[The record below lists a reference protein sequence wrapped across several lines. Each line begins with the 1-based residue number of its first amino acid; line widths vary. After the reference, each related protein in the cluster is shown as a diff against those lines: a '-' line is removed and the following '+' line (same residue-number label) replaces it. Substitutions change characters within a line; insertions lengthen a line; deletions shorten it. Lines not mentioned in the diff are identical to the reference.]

1 MPVRKW
7 EEELRLGKNVR
18 VSPALLAFRLADK
31 VEEQDHHLES
41 VAFAE
46 LVGCRK
52 GLGLWQS
59 LIGCEEVPSDEREGE
74 DVVIGSEM
82 DETPCAMGP

>member
-1 MPVRKW
+1 M
-7 EEELRLGKNVR
+7 
-18 VSPALLAFRLADK
+18 
-31 VEEQDHHLES
+31 ES

-46 LVGCRK
+46 LVGCSK

-82 DETPCAMGP
+82 DKTPCAMGP